1 MRLPCMVKGTADSG
15 MRKDA
20 AYTFI
25 PQSAVTVAAPPR
37 ISIAVTITATSQI
50 QQKMSQANAKADAET
65 KIEVSHWVMKTN
77 VMYVM

>member
-1 MRLPCMVKGTADSG
+1 MVKGTADSG

-37 ISIAVTITATSQI
+37 ISIAVTITAPSQI
-50 QQKMSQANAKADAET
+50 QHNMSDTRNRIQLE
-65 KIEVSHWVMKTN
+65 
-77 VMYVM
+77 